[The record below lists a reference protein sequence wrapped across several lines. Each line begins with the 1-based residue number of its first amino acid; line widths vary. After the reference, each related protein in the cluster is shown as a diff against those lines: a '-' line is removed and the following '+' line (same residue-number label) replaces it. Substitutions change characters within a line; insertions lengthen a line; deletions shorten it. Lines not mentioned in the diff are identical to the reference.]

1 MRIEVSDLS
10 KEYKGVKVLQNVSMQ
25 FESGH
30 IYGIVGKNGSGKTML
45 LRAIAGLI
53 VPTGGSVLVDG
64 KKVGKDISFPQEMGI
79 LIEKPEFLN
88 HLTGL
93 DNLKILAEIR
103 KKVSVEQIKSY
114 MEWFELENDP
124 KKPVRKYSQGMKQ
137 KLGIIQ
143 ALMEEPE
150 LLILDES
157 FNALDEASVVKLR
170 ELLLKYKEEG
180 RLIIITSHN
189 REDIES
195 LCDDTYFIQDGK
207 IISPTGNYRGQV

>member
-1 MRIEVSDLS
+1 MKIKVSDLT
-10 KEYKGVKVLQNVSMQ
+10 KEYKGIKVLENISLQ

-53 VPTGGSVLVDG
+53 VPTGGNVSVDG
-64 KKVGKDISFPQEMGI
+64 KIIGKDISFPPEMGI

-88 HLTGL
+88 HLSGF
-93 DNLKILAEIR
+93 DNLKFLAEIR
-103 KKVSVEQIKSY
+103 KKVSDSGIKKY
-114 MEWFELENDP
+114 MEWFELVDDH
-124 KKPVRKYSQGMKQ
+124 KKTVRKYSQGMKQ

-157 FNALDEASVVKLR
+157 FNALDEASVEKLR
-170 ELLLKYKEEG
+170 ELLLQYKKEG
-180 RLIIITSHN
+180 RLIIITSHH

-195 LCDDTYFIQDGK
+195 LCDKTYCIQEGR
-207 IISPTGNYRGQV
+207 IIS